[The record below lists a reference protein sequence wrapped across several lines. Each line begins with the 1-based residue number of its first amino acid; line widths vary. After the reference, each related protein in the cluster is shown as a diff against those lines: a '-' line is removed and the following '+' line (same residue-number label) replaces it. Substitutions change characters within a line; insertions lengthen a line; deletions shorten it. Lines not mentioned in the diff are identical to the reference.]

1 MNGRLVYFSIIIIGT
16 AVAVAVALRSPTATI
31 VVISEVVVLV
41 VGIGLAVLLNK
52 MGIEKPLT
60 RSNRPFPRQRSYVQ
74 KS

>member
-16 AVAVAVALRSPTATI
+16 AVAVAVGERKATATI

-52 MGIEKPLT
+52 MASK
-60 RSNRPFPRQRSYVQ
+60 NRQVEATTFFCIKNLFV
-74 KS
+74 